1 MCVYELNMKCFK
13 HFLNLV
19 SSLHKPFVNIF
30 INILLGQKPH
40 ECKKCGKR
48 FALGCNMKAHMKT
61 HENPSSKFNIS
72 LYSPTT
78 NIGESNRMEENE
90 EDLGE
95 DISSEETSEIVN

>member
-1 MCVYELNMKCFK
+1 
-13 HFLNLV
+13 
-19 SSLHKPFVNIF
+19 
-30 INILLGQKPH
+30 
-40 ECKKCGKR
+40 
-48 FALGCNMKAHMKT
+48 MKAHMKT

-95 DISSEETSEIVN
+95 DISSEENSEIVN